1 MKVII
6 LSILCLCSFTA
17 FAQIKLVQPDFKP
30 NGKVVNLNIDNKF
43 EVEGDQEIIEVE
55 TTKGSIKD
63 KTAKGFTF
71 NVTEINDMPIKF
83 VITYKDG
90 KGSSRVKYP
99 INFKARSLPSFP
111 ILFNGSA
118 TGGVIAKKDIAKPN
132 IKVFTGYCALAAEPM
147 IKSMNV
153 IKAGSNSA
161 VVKIENND
169 FASNSAYKKLI
180 KGLDE
185 GDVLQFSDIKIS
197 IGDMEKDAM
206 PINVTIRN

>member
-30 NGKVVNLNIDNKF
+30 NGSVVYLNMDNRF
-43 EVEGDQEIIEVE
+43 EVEGDQEIVEVE
-55 TTKGSIKD
+55 TTKGTIKD

-71 NVTEINDMPIKF
+71 NVTEINDMPIRF
-83 VITYKDG
+83 VITYKSD

-99 INFKARSLPSFP
+99 VNFKARSLPSFP
-111 ILFNGSA
+111 VLINGAA
-118 TGGVIAKKDIAKPN
+118 TGSVIAKNDMAKP
-132 IKVFTGYCALAAEPM
+132 KVNVFAGYCALAAEPM

-180 KGLDE
+180 KGLE
-185 GDVLQFSDIKIS
+185 AGDVLEFSDIKIS

-206 PINVTIRN
+206 PINVTIGN